1 MSKQEYEF
9 NHKDVFEAAKIFKA
23 AGQQYT
29 PGQKFDKNACDFRR
43 LRILW
48 ATGFI
53 RPVIKET
60 AVDNKPVQKVQE
72 NAASEDVPE
81 STLPE
86 VPSEVT
92 IEGDCDSISGSE
104 QTDELVEE
112 VAQKSR
118 RGRKPKGV

>member
-1 MSKQEYEF
+1 MSQQEYEF

-23 AGQQYT
+23 AGQQYI

-60 AVDNKPVQKVQE
+60 AVDNQPVQEVQE
-72 NAASEDVPE
+72 NAASEDVSEP
-81 STLPE
+81 SLPE
-86 VPSEVT
+86 IPSEIPSEVT
-92 IEGDCDSISGSE
+92 EE
-104 QTDELVEE
+104 VVEE
-112 VAQKSR
+112 VAEKPR
-118 RGRKPKGV
+118 RGRKPKGD